1 MSRGL
6 LAVALLAAA
15 LAAGCGNDG
24 DDDGGAS
31 TTASVTTTLPTNSS
45 TTTATADAYTQTVLG
60 ALSAMSAF
68 ASSLESV
75 KQDNLKQ
82 TAPALR
88 AQRADFEEAAAAVK
102 AATPPAE
109 LASAHATLTA
119 GLDSLD
125 AAMLALADAAGAG
138 DEEGFLAADSAFIAA
153 SRQVSDAAA
162 QFEQAG
168 S

>member
-1 MSRGL
+1 MSRRL
-6 LAVALLAAA
+6 LAAALLAAA

-24 DDDGGAS
+24 DDDGAS
-31 TTASVTTTLPTNSS
+31 TTASVSTTSPTSS
-45 TTTATADAYTQTVLG
+45 TTTATADAYTETVLG

-75 KQDNLKQ
+75 KKDTLKQ
-82 TAPALR
+82 TAPRLR
-88 AQRADFEEAAAAVK
+88 AQRADFEQAAAAVK

-153 SRQVSDAAA
+153 SREVSDAAA